1 MGTSY
6 TLYEGRRFFLTIFR
20 VAIALRG
27 ILQTIICLS
36 VSRCELGFINSLHFL
51 LPRNS
56 SQFSRFAH
64 SRVGICSTI
73 RYYQG
78 IPKEKSASLRRY
90 EIDYRL
96 VRYFPHESCR
106 SDIIPLK
113 RRESVANFIFFEW
126 SDACKNRL

>member
-1 MGTSY
+1 MFMVTSY
-6 TLYEGRRFFLTIFR
+6 TLYEGRRFFLTRFR

-27 ILQTIICLS
+27 ILQTIICLG
-36 VSRCELGFINSLHFL
+36 VSRCEPGFINSLHFL

-78 IPKEKSASLRRY
+78 KFEASLRRY

>member
-1 MGTSY
+1 MVTSY

-27 ILQTIICLS
+27 ILQTIICLG
-36 VSRCELGFINSLHFL
+36 VSRCEPGFINSLHFL

-78 IPKEKSASLRRY
+78 KIRGFSTT
-90 EIDYRL
+90 
-96 VRYFPHESCR
+96 V
-106 SDIIPLK
+106 
-113 RRESVANFIFFEW
+113 
-126 SDACKNRL
+126 